1 MVPLLVACATSTA
14 TNRSRAHL
22 PEIGCLDT
30 LPASDSARAVV
41 KLSLHALDTAVTLP
55 SDFEGLF
62 AEDFRAHLKVPPMI
76 PLSVIAGLEPC
87 DSIGSR
93 CVAGTLTLSATA
105 YALAHATGEITDVA
119 VVDETLTPPFAAS
132 IRAAI
137 NGMARDHLAP
147 PLGGRDSA
155 TIVIE
160 IGVEDQPDTV
170 PPARRLFRSVVPRYN
185 APFTYARMPSSGVD
199 VRYPL
204 TAGLAGIGDSVV
216 VAFTVRGDG
225 TIAAESVDLVT
236 ASYRDFVGPVVE
248 ALAETRYHPAH
259 LGDCAVASR
268 LKQRFVFK
276 AGP

>member
-1 MVPLLVACATSTA
+1 MLVACATGTA
-14 TNRSRAHL
+14 TNRSRARL
-22 PEIGCLDT
+22 PETGCLDT
-30 LPASDSARAVV
+30 LPASDSVHAVV
-41 KLSLHALDTAVTLP
+41 KLSLRALDTAITLP
-55 SDFEGLF
+55 PDFEGLF
-62 AEDFRAHLKVPPMI
+62 AEDFRAHLNVPAMI
-76 PLSVIAGLEPC
+76 PLSVVTGLEPC

-93 CVAGTLTLSATA
+93 CVAGMLTLSATA
-105 YALAHATGEITDVA
+105 YAIAHATGEITDVA
-119 VVDETLTPPFAAS
+119 IVDETLTPRVAAS

-137 NGMARDHLAP
+137 NGMARDRLAP

-170 PPARRLFRSVVPRYN
+170 PPPRRLFRSVVPRYD

-199 VRYPL
+199 VRYPF

-216 VAFTVRGDG
+216 VAFTVQADG
-225 TIAAESVDLVT
+225 TIAAESVDLLT